1 MLNTEEGIYP
11 SGYHFFFLTLPPHF
25 IWGFFFSE
33 TLPPLAIFFFL
44 VHAIALCFNIDV
56 TILMILVDKQI
67 KRIKEDIDPTYR
79 RGPREPETDMPG
91 KSQRYEVRLPAS
103 RM

>member
-1 MLNTEEGIYP
+1 
-11 SGYHFFFLTLPPHF
+11 
-25 IWGFFFSE
+25 
-33 TLPPLAIFFFL
+33 
-44 VHAIALCFNIDV
+44 
-56 TILMILVDKQI
+56 MILVDKQI
-67 KRIKEDIDPTYR
+67 KRIKKDIDPTYR